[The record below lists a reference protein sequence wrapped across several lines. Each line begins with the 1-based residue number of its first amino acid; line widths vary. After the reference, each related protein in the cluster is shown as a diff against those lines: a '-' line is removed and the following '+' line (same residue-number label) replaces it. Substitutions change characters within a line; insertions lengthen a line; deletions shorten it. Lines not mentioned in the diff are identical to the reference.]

1 MESIRLMQGYGY
13 FFMIVFLVF
22 MLYGYIYHL
31 YKSEKD
37 GVKDYEKYAKM
48 ALDDEINDKPV
59 ETIEPRNED
68 KDK

>member
-1 MESIRLMQGYGY
+1 MDTIRLMQGYGY
-13 FFMIVFLVF
+13 FVMIVFLVF

-48 ALDDEINDKPV
+48 ALNDDIDDLPV
-59 ETIEPRNED
+59 EEKDPQSKD

>member
-1 MESIRLMQGYGY
+1 
-13 FFMIVFLVF
+13 MIVFLVF

-37 GVKDYEKYAKM
+37 GVRNYEKYAKM
-48 ALDDEINDKPV
+48 ALDDEISDKPV

>member
-37 GVKDYEKYAKM
+37 GVRDYEKYAKM
-48 ALDDEINDKPV
+48 ALNDELDDKPV
-59 ETIEPRNED
+59 ETKEPRNQD